1 MAKNKVVY
9 NGQTLIDLT
18 DTTATAADVASGK
31 YFYTNAGVRTQG
43 TASGGGSVSMD
54 TKTATASSYP
64 VTLSFTGM
72 KGKPKMFACHS
83 TSQIS
88 SSGNTT
94 YYYVTDFIM
103 TGEGTAHGNC
113 FRIGSTR
120 RTQDVTS
127 GYTWSYSGTTL
138 TLTSSASSRSAAPG
152 AFNNTYELTYV
163 Y

>member
-18 DTTATAADVASGK
+18 DTTATATDVASGK

-54 TKTATASSYP
+54 TKTATASNYP

-113 FRIGSTR
+113 FRVGSTR

>member
-43 TASGGGSVSMD
+43 TASGSSVSMD

-88 SSGNTT
+88 SSVNTT
-94 YYYVTDFIM
+94 YYYVTSFIM

-120 RTQDVTS
+120 RTQAVTS

-138 TLTSSASSRSAAPG
+138 TLTSSAASRSAAPG

>member
-54 TKTATASSYP
+54 TKTATASNYP

-113 FRIGSTR
+113 FRVGSTR